1 MKKGFDLY
9 SEDTQCFA
17 AQRAG
22 HGILIVTPDGRI
34 LWTDT
39 RAAELC
45 QQLRVV
51 TEKLEGTLPLRIAK
65 IVKEIAELLELR
77 NHAKD
82 WEAFNVKR
90 IINGRESPIFV
101 AGIGLPAGVG
111 HKTESTVLL
120 ILDVTAPRKSV
131 WRLDAFQLTPKE
143 MTVAGML
150 LKGWTNKQIADA
162 IGVTVQTAKE
172 HVKHIMGKTK
182 TTTRTGVVMA
192 IAGPQEMSCPQSSGA
207 AFTSLPRP

>member
-82 WEAFNVKR
+82 WEDFNVKR
-90 IINGRESPIFV
+90 IIKGRESHILV

-172 HVKHIMGKTK
+172 HVKHIMGNTK

>member
-1 MKKGFDLY
+1 M
-9 SEDTQCFA
+9 
-17 AQRAG
+17 
-22 HGILIVTPDGRI
+22 
-34 LWTDT
+34 
-39 RAAELC
+39 
-45 QQLRVV
+45 
-51 TEKLEGTLPLRIAK
+51 
-65 IVKEIAELLELR
+65 
-77 NHAKD
+77 
-82 WEAFNVKR
+82 
-90 IINGRESPIFV
+90 
-101 AGIGLPAGVG
+101 G